1 MRALPALSLAY
12 FGSTADGNTALPAG
26 IEGAGAASGFFATS
40 FGAGAGAGA
49 AAGVAVA
56 SAPHSALRKSF
67 HFWPL
72 SVPADVASL
81 YFALHSDMLNACAGM
96 AANAAKPDTATAHN
110 NFARMVILGL
120 PGAWR
125 TKNPYPSVATA
136 CDNGDPSRRCNI

>member
-12 FGSTADGNTALPAG
+12 FGSTADGNTALPTG
-26 IEGAGAASGFFATS
+26 IGRAGAASGFFATS
-40 FGAGAGAGA
+40 LGAGAGA
-49 AAGVAVA
+49 AAGVAAA

-72 SVPADVASL
+72 RVPADLAAL

-110 NFARMVILGL
+110 NFARMVILVSLGRGEL
-120 PGAWR
+120 R
-125 TKNPYPSVATA
+125 TPILAQ
-136 CDNGDPSRRCNI
+136 

>member
-1 MRALPALSLAY
+1 M
-12 FGSTADGNTALPAG
+12 G
-26 IEGAGAASGFFATS
+26 
-40 FGAGAGAGA
+40 FGARAGLVSVTGGGAAGA

-72 SVPADVASL
+72 SVPAVLASL
-81 YFALHSDMLNACAGM
+81 YFALHSDMLKACAGM
-96 AANAAKPDTATAHN
+96 VANAAKPDTATAHN

-125 TKNPYPSVATA
+125 T
-136 CDNGDPSRRCNI
+136 